1 MFSDKHQFRT
11 IENAEY
17 AHNKKYDCETN
28 NKGFEYPGQF
38 KFTAIL
44 AGVIVNA
51 IQILRDRWT
60 HAASMGK

>member
-1 MFSDKHQFRT
+1 MFSDKHLFKT

-17 AHNKKYDCETN
+17 AHNKKNACEAN
-28 NKGFEYPGQF
+28 NKGFKYPGQF

-51 IQILRDRWT
+51 I
-60 HAASMGK
+60 